1 MKCEAT
7 ELDVGQLEN
16 LCVYWDSRVIKRDV
30 GMETFFVNTL
40 LLIKVNRNGNI
51 EENE

>member
-7 ELDVGQLEN
+7 ELDIGQLEN
-16 LCVYWDSRVIKRDV
+16 LCVYWDSRVIKQDV
-30 GMETFFVNTL
+30 GMDTFSVNKL
-40 LLIKVNRNGNI
+40 PLIKVNRNRNI